1 LYKKFTSKRVSA
13 PKQKIVIDGTRSV
26 TKRLKGRNF
35 TFNDGPDGKSRPF
48 TAKLKSDRQANL
60 HAKTATKGNYLAEK
74 GR

>member
-1 LYKKFTSKRVSA
+1 
-13 PKQKIVIDGTRSV
+13 V
-26 TKRLKGRNF
+26 TKRLKGQNF

-60 HAKTATKGNYLAEK
+60 HAKTATKGNYLGVK